1 MAGFLIIGLLWM
13 YEAVQE
19 RIASPQQNNGT

>member
-13 YEAVQE
+13 YEAVKE
-19 RIASPQQNNGT
+19 RIASQQQSNGT